1 MQKALKL
8 QAYTLS
14 NLRIVKPAFSYTILT
29 DGPFSFTT
37 RVVMKEMKISIHNTI
52 YDASEAVA
60 YHSGAFPPSALDL
73 SALIGPQTDAAME
86 LVRFD
91 TELRQLPRSE
101 LLLAPLRARDA
112 VVSSRMEGTIS
123 TLEEVLRLEADAEE
137 DGLPTNAREADLEV
151 ALYARA
157 LKQAEGALRDG
168 YPFSDYILKNAHRT
182 LLYTGRGARNRP
194 GDYKSEQNYIGEKR
208 ARRIDYIPISPE
220 NLPGGLKRFFDFAN
234 RTREDDQLLPLLR
247 VALAHAEFEALHPF
261 EDGNGRLGRM
271 LIPLMLW
278 KQGLLSAP
286 HFFVSDYFE
295 RNKDE
300 YIDRLRQVSQ
310 NGAWTAWCA
319 FFCRAIRAQAE
330 GNSSTVAGI
339 RQHYELMRERF
350 RDVLKSRWSNDA
362 LDYIFANPIFRNNR
376 FKNNAGIP
384 PQTANA
390 FTNKLLGA
398 GLLRILIP
406 PSGRAPGLYA
416 FPSLLEI
423 VAEP

>member
-1 MQKALKL
+1 MDEKAWI
-8 QAYTLS
+8 AI
-14 NLRIVKPAFSYTILT
+14 NN
-29 DGPFSFTT
+29 T
-37 RVVMKEMKISIHNTI
+37 R
-52 YDASEAVA
+52 YDASDAVT
-60 YHSGAFPPSALDL
+60 YHTDAFPPATLDL
-73 SALIGPQTDAAME
+73 NQLIGPQTDAAMA
-86 LVRFD
+86 LVQYD

-123 TLEEVLRLEADAEE
+123 TLEEVLRLEADAGDE
-137 DGLPTNAREADLEV
+137 GLPANAREADLEV

-157 LKQAEGALRDG
+157 LRQAESALRDG
-168 YPFSDYILKNAHRT
+168 YRFSDHVLRSAHRT

-194 GDYKSEQNYIGEKR
+194 GDYKVEQNYIGDRR
-208 ARRIDYIPISPE
+208 ARRIDYIPVSPE
-220 NLPGGLKRFFDFAN
+220 HLATGLQTLFGFAN
-234 RTREDDQLLPLLR
+234 RSRDEDGILPLLR
-247 VALAHAEFEALHPF
+247 VALVHAEFEALHPF

-286 HFFVSDYFE
+286 HFFVSDFFE

-300 YIDRLRQVSQ
+300 YIERLRLVS
-310 NGAWTAWCA
+310 AKEEWSEWCA
-319 FFCRAIRAQAE
+319 FFCTAIHEQAKANIE
-330 GNSSTVAGI
+330 TIGQIKV
-339 RQHYELMRERF
+339 HYETMRERF
-350 RDVLKSRWSNDA
+350 RDTLRSRWSNDA

-376 FKNNAGIP
+376 FKRNAGIP

-390 FTNKLLGA
+390 FTNKLVDE
-398 GLLRILIP
+398 GLLSVVIP
-406 PSGRAPGLYA
+406 PAGRAPGMYA

>member
-1 MQKALKL
+1 MDTQIKVLI
-8 QAYTLS
+8 
-14 NLRIVKPAFSYTILT
+14 N
-29 DGPFSFTT
+29 
-37 RVVMKEMKISIHNTI
+37 NTP
-52 YDASEAVA
+52 YDATGAVA
-60 YHSGAFPPSALDL
+60 YHIGQFPPAKLDL
-73 SALIGPQTDAAME
+73 AALIGPQTDAAMA
-86 LVRFD
+86 LVRYD

-123 TLEEVLRLEADAEE
+123 TLEEVLRLEADVE
-137 DGLPTNAREADLEV
+137 DDDLPATAREADLEV

-168 YPFSDYILKNAHRT
+168 YEVSDHILRNAHRT

-194 GDYKSEQNYIGEKR
+194 GEYKSEQNYVGDRR
-208 ARRIDYIPISPE
+208 ARRIDYIPISPDD
-220 NLPGGLKRFFDFAN
+220 LPVGLHALFAFAN
-234 RTREDDQLLPLLR
+234 RTRDEDGVLPLLR
-247 VALAHAEFEALHPF
+247 VALAHVEFEALHPF

-295 RNKDE
+295 QNKDE
-300 YIDRLRQVSQ
+300 YIHRLRMVSER
-310 NGAWTAWCA
+310 GEWSEWCT
-319 FFCRAIRAQAE
+319 FFCNAMCTQA
-330 GNSSTVAGI
+330 NSNTETVGQI
-339 RQHYELMRERF
+339 KTHYEQMRERF
-350 RDVLKSRWSNDA
+350 RDVLRSRWSNDA

-376 FKNNAGIP
+376 FKRNAGIP

-390 FTNKLLGA
+390 FTNKLVEE
-398 GLLRILIP
+398 GLLRVLIAP
-406 PSGRAPGLYA
+406 AGRAPGLYA

>member
-1 MQKALKL
+1 MSVPAE
-8 QAYTLS
+8 
-14 NLRIVKPAFSYTILT
+14 IVIN
-29 DGPFSFTT
+29 
-37 RVVMKEMKISIHNTI
+37 NTI
-52 YDASEAVA
+52 YDATNAVS
-60 YHSGAFPPSALDL
+60 YHIGEFPPAELNL
-73 SALIGPQTDAAME
+73 AELIGPQTDAAMA
-86 LVRFD
+86 LVRYD
-91 TELRQLPRSE
+91 TELRQLPNSE

-137 DGLPTNAREADLEV
+137 DGLPTTAREADLEV

-157 LKQAEGALRDG
+157 LKQAEKALRDG
-168 YPFSDYILKNAHRT
+168 YDFSNHILTNAHRT
-182 LLYTGRGARNRP
+182 LLYTGRGAKNRP
-194 GDYKSEQNYIGEKR
+194 GEYKSEQNYIGEKR

-220 NLPGGLKRFFDFAN
+220 NLPEGLERLFAFSN
-234 RTREDDQLLPLLR
+234 RTREEDSVLPLLR
-247 VALAHAEFEALHPF
+247 VALAHVEFEALHPF

-278 KQGLLSAP
+278 KQHLLSAP

-300 YIDRLRQVSQ
+300 YIHRLRMVSECGEWSEWCSFFCAAICAQADSNSATVSQ
-310 NGAWTAWCA
+310 IKT
-319 FFCRAIRAQAE
+319 
-330 GNSSTVAGI
+330 
-339 RQHYELMRERF
+339 HYELMRERF
-350 RDVLKSRWSNDA
+350 RDTLRSRWSNDA

-376 FKNNAGIP
+376 FKRNAGIP
-384 PQTANA
+384 DQTANA
-390 FTNKLLGA
+390 FTNKLVEA

-406 PSGRAPGLYA
+406 PSGRAPGMYA